1 MKRRWIWK
9 VAILA
14 VVVIAVAAAALYWF
28 VPRDL
33 GAVYPALEKGTY
45 SGYLKQGMTQ
55 NYDLPETMD
64 SQTVG
69 MLFQKAEVKRGNETR
84 QEPEVAFCLKMV
96 GEENLTIVVGQ
107 NGKIMLAQTGNL
119 NDTWKYWQDDGS
131 LFAALYDHY
140 LQQGGEPLAQ

>member
-1 MKRRWIWK
+1 MKKRRIGIA
-9 VAILA
+9 VILA
-14 VVVIAVAAAALYWF
+14 AVMIAVTAAVYWF
-28 VPRDL
+28 TPRNL
-33 GAVYPALEKGTY
+33 GEVYPALEKGTY

-119 NDTWKYWQDDGS
+119 DDTWKYWQDDGR
-131 LFAALYDHY
+131 LFTALYDFY
-140 LQQGGEPLAQ
+140 IQQEGEPLAE

>member
-33 GAVYPALEKGTY
+33 GAVYPALAGGEY
-45 SGYLKQGMTQ
+45 SGYLKQGFR

-69 MLFQKAEVKRGNETR
+69 MLLQKAEVKRGTETK

-119 NDTWKYWQDDGS
+119 KV
-131 LFAALYDHY
+131 
-140 LQQGGEPLAQ
+140 LAG

>member
-1 MKRRWIWK
+1 MKKRRIGIA
-9 VAILA
+9 VILA
-14 VVVIAVAAAALYWF
+14 AVMIAVTAAVYWF
-28 VPRDL
+28 TPRNL
-33 GAVYPALEKGTY
+33 GEVYPALEKGTY

-119 NDTWKYWQDDGS
+119 DDTWKYWQDDGW
-131 LFAALYDHY
+131 LFTALYDFY
-140 LQQGGEPLAQ
+140 IQQEGAPLAE